1 MKSTNKQPKGLHKGL
16 IQCQSKIA
24 PKQNEM
30 IEKSTLLRCSGERQK
45 GIMQMH
51 NTYCAVLTTRIR
63 NHLEDY
69 DKCTIEVTERQ

>member
-1 MKSTNKQPKGLHKGL
+1 MGWDWHPETYRRVRECQKWQINLQNSEIHRNMKSTNKQPKGLHKGL

-45 GIMQMH
+45 GIM
-51 NTYCAVLTTRIR
+51 
-63 NHLEDY
+63 
-69 DKCTIEVTERQ
+69 